1 MYGLFF
7 KAALVGGCASLLV
20 AAGLKSSTKQ
30 INETNEKLLKELREK
45 GVK

>member
-20 AAGLKSSTKQ
+20 AVGLKSSTKEINQ
-30 INETNEKLLKELREK
+30 INDKLLKDLREGNK
-45 GVK
+45 